1 MSKLYTLE
9 EIIKHNSSRQIHP
22 AYTFSYLVEGGH
34 SLPNLKSIWGN
45 YIFENGLIHFPSLRG
60 SAKSLLMM
68 QICLAV
74 ASNQTKF
81 LGEIIEMNGK
91 TLFIDFEMPDFF
103 LKRRAYKL
111 YKGSPFN
118 LRPYVDD
125 FLVFSTRQSFE
136 ASFDTIIKL
145 IVQEKPILIVIDNLR
160 TAIKGSNTNS
170 AVDMT
175 NFFTIL
181 GGIREIYQVAIVVI
195 DHLRKGT
202 KNLKSDSDLQSGSG
216 VKTDLSDGDFQIR
229 HSSQSKDLRLIKR
242 LKSRM
247 FEESDKTKLV
257 KLNPETLW
265 FELVDEDVNESEHI
279 FLNASSDKEEL
290 IDLAQDLKKNG
301 KSYQEIA
308 QILAKPKTT
317 IYRWLNQQ
325 GDSS

>member
-9 EIIKHNSSRQIHP
+9 EIIKHNSTRQIHH
-22 AYTFSYLVEGGH
+22 AYTFSYLVEGGQ
-34 SLPNLKSIWGN
+34 SLPNLKAIWGN

-175 NFFTIL
+175 NFFAIL

-229 HSSQSKDLRLIKR
+229 HSSQAKDLRLIKR

-247 FEESDKTKLV
+247 FEESDKSKLV
-257 KLNPETLW
+257 RLNPQTLW
-265 FELVDEDVNESEHI
+265 FELVDNDVNEAEHI
-279 FLNASSDKEEL
+279 GLLSITDKDEL
-290 IDLAQDLKKNG
+290 IDIAKEMKSNG

-308 QILAKPKTT
+308 ITLHKSKST
-317 IYRWLNQQ
+317 IHRWIGNEES
-325 GDSS
+325 G